1 MTVRTTVLKTD
12 RPINHRRCDMQK
24 KSIRDVDIQNKR
36 ILIRVDYNVPQDE
49 AGNITDDIRI
59 RESTFTID
67 YILRREG
74 KIILMSHLGRPK
86 GKVADEFR
94 LNPIAKRLSELLDR
108 PVKKLDD
115 CIGPEVEKAV
125 SEMKPGDIILLEN
138 LRFYKEEE
146 KNDPE
151 FAKKLARLGDIFV
164 NDAFGTSH
172 RAHASTEGVTH
183 YLPSVAGF
191 LVEKEIQYFER
202 INKSP
207 DKPFVLVLG
216 GAKVSDKI
224 PMIENMLTKVD
235 TILIGGAMAYTFLKQ
250 AGVNIGSS
258 RYEQAVADTAKVILD
273 KAREKGVD
281 FLLPIDHVVCDNI
294 DAPKNIKTTNG
305 AEIEE
310 GFIGVDIG
318 PKTIALYTDRLKQA
332 RTIVWNGPMGIF
344 EKDQFAEGTKS
355 MAEAIAGSSAISV
368 VGGGDSAAAA
378 QKFGVQ
384 DRISHI
390 STGGGASLEYLEG
403 KVLPGIAALNDK
415 D

>member
-1 MTVRTTVLKTD
+1 ML
-12 RPINHRRCDMQK
+12 K
-24 KSIRDVDIQNKR
+24 KSIRDVDIKNKR
-36 ILIRVDYNVPQDE
+36 ILIRVDFNVPQDDQ
-49 AGNITDDIRI
+49 GNITDDIRI

-67 YILRREG
+67 YILKHNG

-94 LNPIAKRLSELLDR
+94 LTPIGKRLSELLNR

-115 CIGPEVEKAV
+115 CIGPDVEKAV
-125 SEMKPGDIILLEN
+125 SEMAPGDIILLEN

-151 FAKKLARLGDIFV
+151 FAKKLAALGDIFV

-191 LVEKEIQYFER
+191 LVEKEIEYFER
-202 INKSP
+202 INRNP
-207 DKPFVLVLG
+207 DRPFILVLG

-224 PMIENMLTKVD
+224 PMIENMLSKVD
-235 TILIGGAMAYTFLKQ
+235 IILIGGAMAYTFLKVE
-250 AGVNIGSS
+250 GVMIGSS
-258 RYEQAVADTAKVILD
+258 RYEQDVAETAKVILE
-273 KAREKGVD
+273 KARSKGVE
-281 FLLPIDHVVCDNI
+281 LVLPVDHIICDNI
-294 DAPKNIKTTNG
+294 DAPAQIKTTAG
-305 AEIEE
+305 ADIEE

-318 PKTIALYTDRLKQA
+318 PKTVALFKDKLKKA
-332 RTIVWNGPMGIF
+332 KTIVWNGPMGIF
-344 EKDQFAEGTKS
+344 ERDRYGEGTKRI
-355 MAEAIAGSSAISV
+355 AEAMAASSAITV

-384 DRISHI
+384 DRLSHI
-390 STGGGASLEYLEG
+390 STGGGASLESLEG
-403 KVLPGIAALNDK
+403 KMLPGITALADK
-415 D
+415 Y

>member
-1 MTVRTTVLKTD
+1 M
-12 RPINHRRCDMQK
+12 HK
-24 KSIRDVDIQNKR
+24 KSIRDVDIKDKK
-36 ILIRVDYNVPQDE
+36 ILIRVDFNVPQDDE
-49 AGNITDDIRI
+49 GNITDDIRI

-67 YILRREG
+67 YILKHGG

-86 GKVADEFR
+86 GKVTDEFR
-94 LNPIAKRLSELLDR
+94 LTPIGKRLSELLDR

-125 SEMKPGDIILLEN
+125 SEMGPGDIILLEN

-183 YLPSVAGF
+183 YLPAVAGF
-191 LVEKEIQYFER
+191 LVEKEIEYFER
-202 INKSP
+202 ITKNP
-207 DKPFVLVLG
+207 DRPFILVLG

-224 PMIENMLTKVD
+224 PMIENMLSKAD
-235 TILIGGAMAYTFLKQ
+235 IILVGGAMAYTFLKQ
-250 AGVNIGSS
+250 NGVNIGSS
-258 RYEQAVADTAKVILD
+258 RYEQDVADTAKTILE
-273 KAREKGVD
+273 KAKSMGVEL
-281 FLLPIDHVVCDNI
+281 LLPVDHVICDSI
-294 DAPKNIKTTNG
+294 DSPNQIKTTNG

-310 GFIGVDIG
+310 GFMGVDIG
-318 PKTIALYTDRLKQA
+318 PQTIALFTDKLKKA

-344 EKDQFAEGTKS
+344 EKDQFAEGTKR
-355 MAEAIAGSSAISV
+355 MAEAIAGSVAISV
-368 VGGGDSAAAA
+368 IGGGDSAAAA
-378 QKFGVQ
+378 QKFGIQ

-403 KVLPGIAALNDK
+403 KILPGIAALNDK
-415 D
+415 P

>member
-1 MTVRTTVLKTD
+1 
-12 RPINHRRCDMQK
+12 MQK
-24 KSIRDVDIQNKR
+24 KSIRDVDVQNKR

-94 LNPIAKRLSELLDR
+94 LTPVAKRLSELLDR

-202 INKSP
+202 INRNP
-207 DKPFVLVLG
+207 DKPFILVLG

-224 PMIENMLTKVD
+224 PMIENMLQKVD

-250 AGVNIGSS
+250 AGVDIGSS
-258 RYEQAVADTAKVILD
+258 RYEKDVADTAKVILE
-273 KAREKGVD
+273 KAKEKDVEL
-281 FLLPIDHVVCDNI
+281 LLPIDHIVCDNI
-294 DAPKNIKTTNG
+294 DTPQNIKTTEG
-305 AEIEE
+305 PGIEQ
-310 GFIGVDIG
+310 GFMGVDIG
-318 PKTIALYTDRLKQA
+318 PKTIALYVEKLKKA
-332 RTIVWNGPMGIF
+332 KTIVWNGPMGIF
-344 EKDQFAEGTKS
+344 EKDPFAEGTKS
-355 MAEAIAGSSAISV
+355 MAEAIAASSAVSV

-403 KVLPGIAALNDK
+403 KVLPGIAALQDLN
-415 D
+415 

>member
-1 MTVRTTVLKTD
+1 ML
-12 RPINHRRCDMQK
+12 K
-24 KSIRDVDIQNKR
+24 KSIRDVDVNNKR
-36 ILIRVDYNVPQDE
+36 ILIRVDYNVPQDDN
-49 AGNITDDIRI
+49 GNITDDIRI

-67 YILRREG
+67 YLLKHNS

-86 GKVADEFR
+86 GKVSDEFR
-94 LNPIAKRLSELLDR
+94 LTPVGKRLSELINR

-115 CIGPEVEKAV
+115 CIGPAVEKAV
-125 SEMKPGDIILLEN
+125 AGMAPGDIILLEN

-151 FAKKLARLGDIFV
+151 FAKKLAALGDIFV

-191 LVEKEIQYFER
+191 LVEKEIEYFER
-202 INKSP
+202 INRNP
-207 DKPFVLVLG
+207 ERPFILVLG

-224 PMIENMLTKVD
+224 PMIENMLSKVD
-235 TILIGGAMAYTFLKQ
+235 VILVGGAMAYTFLKME
-250 AGVNIGSS
+250 GVKIGSS
-258 RYEQAVADTAKVILD
+258 RYEQDVAETAKTILE
-273 KAREKGVD
+273 KARSKGVEL
-281 FLLPIDHVVCDNI
+281 LLPVDHVVCDSI
-294 DAPKNIKTTNG
+294 DTPVRIKTTSG

-310 GFIGVDIG
+310 GFLGVDIG
-318 PKTIALYTDRLKQA
+318 PKTAALFIDRLKNA
-332 RTIVWNGPMGIF
+332 NTIVWNGPMGIF
-344 EKDQFAEGTKS
+344 EKDQFGEGTKK
-355 MAEAIAGSSAISV
+355 MAEAMAASSALTV

-384 DRISHI
+384 DRLSHI

-403 KVLPGIAALNDK
+403 RVLPGIAALEDK
-415 D
+415 K

>member
-1 MTVRTTVLKTD
+1 MDCPTKY
-12 RPINHRRCDMQK
+12 RRYNMQK
-24 KSIRDVDIQNKR
+24 KSIRDVDVQGKR
-36 ILIRVDYNVPQDE
+36 VLIRVDYNVPQDE

-59 RESTFTID
+59 KESTFTLD

-94 LNPIAKRLSELLDR
+94 LTPVAKRLSELLDR

-115 CIGPEVEKAV
+115 CIGPDVEKAV

-202 INKSP
+202 INRSP

-224 PMIENMLTKVD
+224 PMIENMLQKVD

-250 AGVNIGSS
+250 DGVDIGSS
-258 RYEQAVADTAKVILD
+258 LFEKDVADTAKVILE
-273 KAREKGVD
+273 KAREKGVEL
-281 FLLPIDHVVCDNI
+281 LLPIDHVVCDNI
-294 DAPKNIKTTNG
+294 DSPQNIKITDG
-305 AEIEE
+305 AGIEQ
-310 GFIGVDIG
+310 GFMGVDIG
-318 PKTIALYTDRLKQA
+318 PKTIALYVEKLKKA
-332 RTIVWNGPMGIF
+332 KTIVWNGPMGVF
-344 EKDQFAEGTKS
+344 EKAPFATGTKS
-355 MAEAIAGSSAISV
+355 MAEAIADSSAVSV

-403 KVLPGIAALNDK
+403 KVLPGIAALQDLS
-415 D
+415 

>member
-1 MTVRTTVLKTD
+1 
-12 RPINHRRCDMQK
+12 MQK
-24 KSIRDVDIQNKR
+24 KSIRDVDVQKKR
-36 ILIRVDYNVPQDE
+36 ILIRVDFNVPQDDE
-49 AGNITDDIRI
+49 GNITDDIRI

-86 GKVADEFR
+86 GKVTDKFR
-94 LNPIAKRLSELLDR
+94 LTPVAKRLSELLDR

-125 SEMKPGDIILLEN
+125 AEMKPGDIILLEN

-202 INKSP
+202 INRSP

-224 PMIENMLTKVD
+224 PMIENMLSKAD

-258 RYEQAVADTAKVILD
+258 RFEQDVADTAKMILE
-273 KAREKGVD
+273 KAKTKEVE
-281 FLLPIDHVVCDNI
+281 FLLPVDHIICDNI
-294 DAPKNIKTTNG
+294 EAPNNIKTTDD
-305 AEIEE
+305 AAIED
-310 GFIGVDIG
+310 GFMGVDIG
-318 PKTIALYTDRLKQA
+318 PKTIALYMDALKKA
-332 RTIVWNGPMGIF
+332 KTIVWNGPMGIF
-344 EKDQFAEGTKS
+344 EKDQFAEGTKRI
-355 MAEAIAGSSAISV
+355 AESIAASSAVSV

-403 KVLPGIAALNDK
+403 KVLPGIAALQDLN
-415 D
+415 

>member
-1 MTVRTTVLKTD
+1 
-12 RPINHRRCDMQK
+12 MQK
-24 KSIRDVDIQNKR
+24 KSIRDMDIQNKR

-49 AGNITDDIRI
+49 EGNITDDIRI

-202 INKSP
+202 INKNP

-224 PMIENMLTKVD
+224 PMIENMLTKAD

-258 RYEQAVADTAKVILD
+258 RYEQAVADTAKVILA

-281 FLLPIDHVVCDNI
+281 FLLPIDHIVCDNI
-294 DAPKNIKTTNG
+294 DAPKNVKTTNG
-305 AEIEE
+305 AGIEE

-378 QKFGVQ
+378 LKFGVQ

-403 KVLPGIAALNDK
+403 KVLPGIAALNDM

>member
-1 MTVRTTVLKTD
+1 
-12 RPINHRRCDMQK
+12 MQK
-24 KSIRDVDIQNKR
+24 KSIRDVDVKNKR
-36 ILIRVDYNVPQDE
+36 VLIRVDFNVPQDDQ
-49 AGNITDDIRI
+49 GNITDDIRI

-67 YILRREG
+67 YILKHDGR
-74 KIILMSHLGRPK
+74 IILMSHLGRPK
-86 GKVADEFR
+86 GKISDEFR
-94 LNPIAKRLSELLDR
+94 LTPIGKRLSELLNR

-125 SEMKPGDIILLEN
+125 AGMSAGDIILLEN

-151 FAKKLARLGDIFV
+151 FAKKLAALGDIFV

-202 INKSP
+202 INRNP
-207 DKPFVLVLG
+207 DKPFILVLG

-224 PMIENMLTKVD
+224 PMIENMLTKAD

-250 AGVNIGSS
+250 DGVNIGAS
-258 RYEQAVADTAKVILD
+258 RYEKDVADTAKIILD
-273 KAREKGVD
+273 KARSMGVEL
-281 FLLPIDHVVCDNI
+281 LLPVDHVVADSI
-294 DAPKNIKTTNG
+294 DAPAQVKTTVDSG
-305 AEIEE
+305 IEE
-310 GFIGVDIG
+310 GFMGVDIG
-318 PKTIALYTDRLKQA
+318 PKTIALYTDKLKKA

-344 EKDQFAEGTKS
+344 EKDRFGEGTKRI
-355 MAEAIAGSSAISV
+355 AEAIAASSAVSV

-378 QKFGVQ
+378 QTFGVQ
-384 DRISHI
+384 DRLSHI

-403 KVLPGIAALNDK
+403 RVLPGIAALEDK
-415 D
+415 K

>member
-1 MTVRTTVLKTD
+1 ML
-12 RPINHRRCDMQK
+12 K
-24 KSIRDVDIQNKR
+24 KSIRDVDVKNKR

-49 AGNITDDIRI
+49 KGNITDDIRI

-67 YILRREG
+67 FILRHNG

-86 GKVADEFR
+86 GKVAEEFR
-94 LNPIAKRLSELLDR
+94 LTPIGKRLSELLNR

-125 SEMKPGDIILLEN
+125 SGMAPGDIILLEN

-151 FAKKLARLGDIFV
+151 FAKKLAALGDVFV

-191 LVEKEIQYFER
+191 LVEKEIEYFDR
-202 INKSP
+202 INKNA
-207 DKPFVLVLG
+207 DRPFVLVLG

-224 PMIENMLTKVD
+224 PMIENMLSKVD
-235 TILIGGAMAYTFLKQ
+235 AILIGGAMAYTFLKQ
-250 AGVNIGSS
+250 DGVSIGAS
-258 RYEQAVADTAKVILD
+258 RYEQDVAETAKIILG
-273 KAREKGVD
+273 KARSKGVEL
-281 FLLPIDHVVCDNI
+281 LLPVDHVVTDNI
-294 DAPKNIKTTNG
+294 DAPKQIKTTVDAG
-305 AEIEE
+305 IED

-318 PKTIALYTDRLKQA
+318 PKTIALYKDKFKNA

-344 EKDQFAEGTKS
+344 EKDQFGNGTKK
-355 MAEAIAGSSAISV
+355 MAEAMAASSAITV

-384 DRISHI
+384 DRLSHI
-390 STGGGASLEYLEG
+390 STGGGASLESLEG
-403 KVLPGIAALNDK
+403 KMLPGITALQDK
-415 D
+415 E

>member
-1 MTVRTTVLKTD
+1 M
-12 RPINHRRCDMQK
+12 HK
-24 KSIRDVDIQNKR
+24 KSIRDMEIKNKR
-36 ILIRVDYNVPQDE
+36 VLIRVDYNVPQDD

-67 YILRREG
+67 YVLKHEG

-86 GKVADEFR
+86 GKVVDESR
-94 LNPIAKRLSELLDR
+94 LTPIGKRLSELINR

-115 CIGPEVEKAV
+115 CIGPEVEEAV
-125 SEMKPGDIILLEN
+125 AEMAPGDIILLEN
-138 LRFYKEEE
+138 LRFHKEEE
-146 KNDPE
+146 KNDLE

-172 RAHASTEGVTH
+172 RAHASTEGVTR

-191 LVEKEIQYFER
+191 LVEKEIEYFER
-202 INKSP
+202 INRNP
-207 DKPFVLVLG
+207 DRPFILVLG

-224 PMIENMLTKVD
+224 PMIENMLLKAD
-235 TILIGGAMAYTFLKQ
+235 IILIGGAMAYTFLKQ
-250 AGVNIGSS
+250 KGVSIGSS
-258 RYEQAVADTAKVILD
+258 RYEKDVADTAKIILE
-273 KAREKGVD
+273 KAKAKGVEL
-281 FLLPIDHVVCDNI
+281 LLPVDHVVCDNI
-294 DAPKNIKTTNG
+294 DNPKEIKTTNDAG
-305 AEIEE
+305 IEE

-318 PKTIALYTDRLKQA
+318 PKTIALFTDKLKKA

-355 MAEAIAGSSAISV
+355 MALAIAGSSAVSV

-378 QKFGVQ
+378 LKFGVQ
-384 DRISHI
+384 DRLSHI

-403 KVLPGIAALNDK
+403 KILPGIAALNDK

>member
-1 MTVRTTVLKTD
+1 ML
-12 RPINHRRCDMQK
+12 K
-24 KSIRDVDIQNKR
+24 KSIRDVDIKNKR
-36 ILIRVDYNVPQDE
+36 LLIRVDFNVPQDDD
-49 AGNITDDIRI
+49 GNITDDIRI

-67 YILRREG
+67 FALRQNS
-74 KIILMSHLGRPK
+74 KIILMSHLGRPN
-86 GKVADEFR
+86 GKVTDEFR
-94 LNPIAKRLSELLDR
+94 LTPIGKRLSELLGR

-125 SEMKPGDIILLEN
+125 AEMADGDIILLEN

-183 YLPSVAGF
+183 YLPAVAGF
-191 LVEKEIQYFER
+191 LVEKEIEYFER
-202 INKSP
+202 INKNP
-207 DKPFVLVLG
+207 DRPFVLILG

-224 PMIENMLTKVD
+224 PMIENMLKKVD

-250 AGVNIGSS
+250 EGVRIGSS
-258 RYEQAVADTAKVILD
+258 LYEKDVAETAKTILE
-273 KAREKGVD
+273 KAKLKGVEL
-281 FLLPIDHVVCDNI
+281 LLPVDHIVCDNI
-294 DAPKNIKTTNG
+294 DTPNQIITTVDND
-305 AEIEE
+305 IEE

-318 PKTIALYTDRLKQA
+318 PKTIALYTEKIKKA
-332 RTIVWNGPMGIF
+332 KTIVWNGPMGIF
-344 EKDQFAEGTKS
+344 EKDGFGEGTKKIAES
-355 MAEAIAGSSAISV
+355 MAASSAISV

-384 DRISHI
+384 DRLSHI

-403 KVLPGIAALNDK
+403 KILPGIAALNDK
-415 D
+415 I

>member
-1 MTVRTTVLKTD
+1 ML
-12 RPINHRRCDMQK
+12 K
-24 KSIRDVDIQNKR
+24 KSIRDVDIKNKK
-36 ILIRVDYNVPQDE
+36 ILIRVDFNVPQDDK
-49 AGNITDDIRI
+49 GNITDDTRI

-67 YILRREG
+67 YALKHDG

-86 GKVADEFR
+86 GKATDEFR
-94 LNPIAKRLSELLDR
+94 LTPVAKRLSELLSR

-125 SEMKPGDIILLEN
+125 AGMAAGDIILLEN

-151 FAKKLARLGDIFV
+151 FARKLAALGDIFV

-191 LVEKEIQYFER
+191 LVEKEIEYFER
-202 INKSP
+202 INKNP
-207 DKPFVLVLG
+207 DKPFILVLG

-224 PMIENMLTKVD
+224 PIIENMLTKVD
-235 TILIGGAMAYTFLKQ
+235 AILIGGAMAYTFLKQ
-250 AGVNIGSS
+250 EGVSIGSS
-258 RYEQAVADTAKVILD
+258 RYEQDVADTAKIILE
-273 KAREKGVD
+273 KAKLKGVD
-281 FLLPIDHVVCDNI
+281 LLLPVDHIICDNI
-294 DAPKNIKTTNG
+294 DAPGQIKTTVDAG
-305 AEIEE
+305 IED
-310 GFIGVDIG
+310 GFMGVDIG
-318 PKTIALYTDRLKQA
+318 PKTIALYTDKLKKA
-332 RTIVWNGPMGIF
+332 RTVVWNGPMGIF
-344 EKDQFAEGTKS
+344 EKDQFGEGTKRV
-355 MAEAIAGSSAISV
+355 AEAIAGSSAISV

-415 D
+415 

>member
-1 MTVRTTVLKTD
+1 
-12 RPINHRRCDMQK
+12 MQK
-24 KSIRDVDIQNKR
+24 KSIRDVDVQNKR
-36 ILIRVDYNVPQDE
+36 VLIRVDYNVPQDDQ
-49 AGNITDDIRI
+49 GNITDDIRI
-59 RESTFTID
+59 RESTFTLD

-94 LNPIAKRLSELLDR
+94 LTPVAKRLSELLDK

-115 CIGPEVEKAV
+115 CIGPDVEKAV

-202 INKSP
+202 INRNP

-224 PMIENMLTKVD
+224 PMIENMLQKVD

-250 AGVNIGSS
+250 AGVDIGSS
-258 RYEQAVADTAKVILD
+258 RYEQDVADTAKVILE
-273 KAREKGVD
+273 KAKEKEVEL
-281 FLLPIDHVVCDNI
+281 LLPIDHVVCDNI
-294 DAPKNIKTTNG
+294 DAPQNIKTTDG
-305 AEIEE
+305 VKIEQ

-318 PKTIALYTDRLKQA
+318 PKTIALYTDKLKKA
-332 RTIVWNGPMGIF
+332 KTIVWNGPMGIF
-344 EKDQFAEGTKS
+344 EKDPFAEGTKS
-355 MAEAIAGSSAISV
+355 MAEAIAASSAVSV

-403 KVLPGIAALNDK
+403 KVLPGIAALQDLK
-415 D
+415 

>member
-1 MTVRTTVLKTD
+1 
-12 RPINHRRCDMQK
+12 MQK
-24 KSIRDVDIQNKR
+24 KSIRDVDVQNKR
-36 ILIRVDYNVPQDE
+36 VLIRVDYNVPQDDQ
-49 AGNITDDIRI
+49 GNITDDIRI
-59 RESTFTID
+59 RESTFTLD
-67 YILRREG
+67 YILRRDG

-94 LNPIAKRLSELLDR
+94 LNPVAKRLSELLDR

-115 CIGPEVEKAV
+115 CIGPDVEKAV

-202 INKSP
+202 INRNP

-224 PMIENMLTKVD
+224 PMIENMLQKVD
-235 TILIGGAMAYTFLKQ
+235 TILVGGAMAYTFLKQ
-250 AGVNIGSS
+250 AGINIGSS
-258 RYEQAVADTAKVILD
+258 RFEQDVADTAKTILEMAKTKD
-273 KAREKGVD
+273 VE
-281 FLLPIDHVVCDNI
+281 FLLPVDHVVCDNF
-294 DAPKNIKTTNG
+294 DTPDKIKTTND
-305 AEIEE
+305 ASIED
-310 GFIGVDIG
+310 GFMGVDIG
-318 PKTIALYTDRLKQA
+318 PKTIALYTDALKKA
-332 RTIVWNGPMGIF
+332 KTIVWNGPMGVF
-344 EKDQFAEGTKS
+344 EKDQFAEGTKK
-355 MAEAIAGSSAISV
+355 MAEAIAASSAVSV
-368 VGGGDSAAAA
+368 IGGGDSAAAA

-403 KVLPGIAALNDK
+403 KVLPGIAALQDLS
-415 D
+415 

>member
-1 MTVRTTVLKTD
+1 
-12 RPINHRRCDMQK
+12 MQK
-24 KSIRDVDIQNKR
+24 KSIRDVDVQNKR
-36 ILIRVDYNVPQDE
+36 VLIRVDYNVPQDDQ
-49 AGNITDDIRI
+49 GNITDDIRI
-59 RESTFTID
+59 RESTFTLD

-94 LNPIAKRLSELLDR
+94 LTPVAKRLSELLDR

-115 CIGPEVEKAV
+115 CIGPDVEKAV

-202 INKSP
+202 INRNP

-224 PMIENMLTKVD
+224 PMIENMLQKVD

-250 AGVNIGSS
+250 AGVDIGSS
-258 RYEQAVADTAKVILD
+258 RYEKDVADTAKVILE
-273 KAREKGVD
+273 KAKEKDVEL
-281 FLLPIDHVVCDNI
+281 LLPIDHIVCDNI
-294 DAPKNIKTTNG
+294 DAPQNIKTTDG
-305 AEIEE
+305 AGIEQ
-310 GFIGVDIG
+310 GFMGVDIG
-318 PKTIALYTDRLKQA
+318 PKTIALYVEKLKKA
-332 RTIVWNGPMGIF
+332 KTIVWNGPMGIF
-344 EKDQFAEGTKS
+344 EKDPFAEGTKS
-355 MAEAIAGSSAISV
+355 MAEAIAASSAVSV

-403 KVLPGIAALNDK
+403 KILPGIAALQDLS
-415 D
+415 

>member
-1 MTVRTTVLKTD
+1 
-12 RPINHRRCDMQK
+12 MQK
-24 KSIRDVDIQNKR
+24 KSIRDVDVQNKR
-36 ILIRVDYNVPQDE
+36 VLIRVDFNVPQDDQ
-49 AGNITDDIRI
+49 GNITDDIRI

-86 GKVADEFR
+86 GKVTDEFR
-94 LNPIAKRLSELLDR
+94 LTPVAKRLSELLDR

-115 CIGPEVEKAV
+115 CVGPEVEKAV
-125 SEMKPGDIILLEN
+125 AEMKPGDIVLLEN

-151 FAKKLARLGDIFV
+151 FAKKLARLGDLFV

-202 INKSP
+202 INRNP

-224 PMIENMLTKVD
+224 PMIENMLQKVD
-235 TILIGGAMAYTFLKQ
+235 AILVGGAMAYTFLKQ
-250 AGVNIGSS
+250 AGVSIGSS
-258 RYEQAVADTAKVILD
+258 RFEKDVADTAKTILEMA
-273 KAREKGVD
+273 KTKEVE
-281 FLLPIDHVVCDNI
+281 FLLPVDHIVCDNF
-294 DAPKNIKTTNG
+294 DAPSKIKTTSD
-305 AEIEE
+305 AAIED
-310 GFIGVDIG
+310 GFMGVDIG
-318 PKTIALYTDRLKQA
+318 PKTIALYTDALKKA
-332 RTIVWNGPMGIF
+332 KTIVWNGPMGVF
-344 EKDQFAEGTKS
+344 EKDRFAEGTKKI
-355 MAEAIAGSSAISV
+355 AEAIAASSAVSV

-403 KVLPGIAALNDK
+403 RVLPGIAALQDL
-415 D
+415 

>member
-1 MTVRTTVLKTD
+1 ML
-12 RPINHRRCDMQK
+12 K
-24 KSIRDVDIQNKR
+24 KSIRDVDVKNKK
-36 ILIRVDYNVPQDE
+36 ILIRVDFNVPQDE
-49 AGNITDDIRI
+49 KGNITDDIRI

-67 YILRREG
+67 YALKHDA

-86 GKVADEFR
+86 GGPTDIFR
-94 LNPIAKRLSELLDR
+94 LTPVGKRLSELLNR

-125 SEMKPGDIILLEN
+125 AEMAPGDIILLEN

-151 FAKKLARLGDIFV
+151 FAKKLAALGDIFV

-191 LVEKEIQYFER
+191 LVEKEIEYFER
-202 INKSP
+202 INKNP

-224 PMIENMLTKVD
+224 PMIENMLSKVD

-250 AGVNIGSS
+250 DGVNIGAS
-258 RYEQAVADTAKVILD
+258 RYEKDVADTAKSILD
-273 KAREKGVD
+273 KARSKGVEL
-281 FLLPIDHVVCDNI
+281 LLPIDHIVCDNI
-294 DAPKNIKTTNG
+294 DAPGQIKTTVDAG
-305 AEIEE
+305 IEE

-318 PKTIALYTDRLKQA
+318 PKTIALYTDKLKKA

-344 EKDQFAEGTKS
+344 EKDRFGEGTKRI
-355 MAEAIAGSSAISV
+355 AEAMAASPAVTV

-384 DRISHI
+384 DRLSHI

-403 KVLPGIAALNDK
+403 RILPGIAALEDK
-415 D
+415 N